1 MWVRARFSSEKSAP
15 TGVGDCA
22 ALKTPWTAA
31 NRSKDHSPPGW
42 KIAHGCWKPAADS
55 WKDAAYCWT
64 ITAEGW
70 KTKYKPWKA
79 CNPSWTNAEGG
90 WTMPHEGWTNAATG
104 WKPNYMNWKADNS
117 GWTIPEA
124 RWTNKYRNG
133 KASISSWT
141 IPHQGWKAT
150 EKGWKL
156 KAPRWRREN
165 LGKTPLLRAGV
176 RRGPGWLREDLQGR
190 DGGATDTSPFAAL
203 ARTSP
208 NGVLKALRVLG
219 LSASGA
225 RSDRLVFSWRDR
237 SVSQHQD
244 KSS

>member
-1 MWVRARFSSEKSAP
+1 MI
-15 TGVGDCA
+15 A
-22 ALKTPWTAA
+22 AV
-31 NRSKDHSPPGW
+31 
-42 KIAHGCWKPAADS
+42 
-55 WKDAAYCWT
+55 
-64 ITAEGW
+64 GW

-79 CNPSWTNAEGG
+79 CIPSWKNAEGG
-90 WTMPHEGWTNAATG
+90 WTMPHEGWMNAATS
-104 WKPNYMNWKADNS
+104 WKPNYMNWKACNS

-124 RWTNKYRNG
+124 RWTDKYRNG

-176 RRGPGWLREDLQGR
+176 RRGPGWPREDLQGR